1 MGWTAVSE
9 GAGKGSNEDLVAVHE
24 RDGVTDVLVLDGGS
38 SVAARDYAD
47 ASLGDVAWFV
57 RRFAREAERLLDAYD
72 GVAAVIDAA
81 LDRTRAAYLGR
92 IDGQAVPDHA
102 WPIAAL
108 TWTRI
113 RHHAADDDIELFCLG
128 DCKTLLRAADG
139 TVRDL
144 DPWINPQ
151 EGVLQAAL
159 AALRA
164 EGVHDPAGRHAR
176 MLPALRARRE
186 QQNAAAAPDVL
197 CLRPAGRFKA
207 RRATLRAAP
216 GSSLLGMTDGFYR
229 LADPY
234 GLYADGSLAQACLER
249 GLAAMLAEL
258 RAAEAAGRSG
268 GMPLKAADDASA
280 VLWTR

>member
-9 GAGKGSNEDLVAVHE
+9 GAGKGNNEDLVAVHE
-24 RDGVTDVLVLDGGS
+24 RDGVTDVLVLDGGT

-57 RRFAREAERLLDAYD
+57 RSFAREAEHLLDAHD
-72 GVAAVIDAA
+72 GVAAAVDAA
-81 LDRTRAAYLGR
+81 VGRTRAAYLER
-92 IDGQAVPDHA
+92 VKGQAVPDHA

-113 RHHAADDDIELFCLG
+113 RHHGAHDEIELFCLG
-128 DCKTLLRAADG
+128 DCKTLLRDPDG
-139 TVRDL
+139 TVHDL
-144 DPWINPQ
+144 DPWVNPQ

-164 EGVHDPAGRHAR
+164 EGVTDPAERHAR
-176 MLPALRARRE
+176 MLPMLRARRE
-186 QQNAAAAPDVL
+186 QQNAAAAPSTL

-207 RRATLRAAP
+207 RRATVRAAP